1 MEALLQ
7 TCAVAGA
14 SPHVVAL
21 LEMPY
26 PLTGRVGVDY
36 WCGPELCNLA
46 ADGTR
51 GRGVA
56 VLLCEGVWC
65 LGTVVENHW
74 VAAAVRDRLLG
85 EFVVVA
91 AYLPLA

>member
-1 MEALLQ
+1 M
-7 TCAVAGA
+7 
-14 SPHVVAL
+14 VAL
-21 LEMPY
+21 VEMPY
-26 PLTGRVGVDY
+26 PLTGRVGADY

-46 ADGTR
+46 EDATR

-56 VLLCEGVWC
+56 VLLREGVQC
-65 LGTVVENHW
+65 LGSVVESHW

-85 EFVVVA
+85 DFVVVA